1 MNLGEQSNGGVW
13 MQIER
18 KKILQY
24 ALDYEIGDVHTYS
37 GYRGDLIVKITAK
50 EKDTALAIREFAF
63 SLGVKEVIVKQ
74 NTVEGY
80 EIYCVTPDENVYG
93 LKAGEET
100 DSVKHSEYVED
111 TWTKTTLN

>member
-1 MNLGEQSNGGVW
+1 
-13 MQIER
+13 MQTER

-24 ALDYEIGDVHTYS
+24 ALDHEIGDVHTYS
-37 GYRGDLIVKITAK
+37 GYRGDLIVKITTKQKASV
-50 EKDTALAIREFAF
+50 LAIREFAL

-93 LKAGEET
+93 LKAGDGDDT
-100 DSVKHSEYVED
+100 VNHSEYIED